1 MAHSRLLMT
10 PGVAKEGQSGY
21 KEEIAFL
28 CTVTSDQPDKS
39 WLVRSYSGAA
49 NSRAVCEA
57 EPLELLRYVF
67 YLVKLQKDEK
77 KLPER
82 NRILELGELK

>member
-39 WLVRSYSGAA
+39 
-49 NSRAVCEA
+49 
-57 EPLELLRYVF
+57 
-67 YLVKLQKDEK
+67 
-77 KLPER
+77 
-82 NRILELGELK
+82 